1 MPDPRAYFEI
11 DRAGVGHEQW
21 IWRVKRWEDHVVLAS
36 SALHDSR
43 EAAMREAAVV
53 RDDIG
58 QNQGIWDQTV
68 EPESTGC
75 ACRPFPLNRTC
86 PARHKSLHLMD

>member
-21 IWRVKRWEDHVVLAS
+21 IWRIKRWEDHAILAS
-36 SALHDSR
+36 STLFDSR
-43 EAAMREAAVV
+43 EAAMREAGVV
-53 RDDIG
+53 RDDLG

-68 EPESTGC
+68 EPESNWV
-75 ACRPFPLNRTC
+75 RLPPVSVESDVPS
-86 PARHKSLHLMD
+86 PA